1 MARILVIDD
10 DVTLAELMR
19 AVLEDAGHTVAVSN
33 GPGDL
38 PSGEYEAVL
47 TDLVTFTVYDLDA
60 TRAWVQT
67 LVDRYP
73 GTPVVVVT
81 AHALA
86 RGDEDVLGAASVVM
100 KPFDVDK
107 LLEAVRA
114 VTS

>member
-19 AVLEDAGHTVAVSN
+19 VVLEDAGHTVSQAS
-33 GPGDL
+33 GPTDL
-38 PSGEYEAVL
+38 PNGRYDAVL
-47 TDLVTFTVYDLDA
+47 TDLVTLTVYDIKR

-81 AHALA
+81 AHSRA
-86 RGDEDVLGAASVVM
+86 RGDQDALGARSVVI
-100 KPFDVDK
+100 KPFDVDD
-107 LLEAVRA
+107 LLAAVRA